1 MIKRVVVKVEV
12 DRCKACGKFIS
23 SDNYAT
29 RSLVMDG
36 VMTRCNEGE
45 MRKYCFL
52 CGSKILTRKANKRY
66 SKMLHGFTICKVNA
80 GDAGLCSVVLTR
92 GKEKIEIVS
101 RDMKFLEVREVEGN
115 GGD

>member
-36 VMTRCNEGE
+36 VMTRCNEG
-45 MRKYCFL
+45 R
-52 CGSKILTRKANKRY
+52 CGSTVSFAGRK
-66 SKMLHGFTICKVNA
+66 S
-80 GDAGLCSVVLTR
+80 
-92 GKEKIEIVS
+92 
-101 RDMKFLEVREVEGN
+101 
-115 GGD
+115 